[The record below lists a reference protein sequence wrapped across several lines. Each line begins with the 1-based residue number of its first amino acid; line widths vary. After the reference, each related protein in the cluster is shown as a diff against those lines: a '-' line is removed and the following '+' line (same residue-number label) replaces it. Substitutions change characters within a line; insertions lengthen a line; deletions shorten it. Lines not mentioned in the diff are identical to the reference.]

1 MMVSRG
7 FKFGCPACFDPE
19 TLEALELRDTDIA
32 PQGEQRAPSSPQL
45 ARALSP
51 WQGAG
56 HRQSWESSK
65 LCPCWVPL
73 GFLFLSRPYCQKML
87 CSVHDDIYIYI
98 DSGFPHDMC

>member
-7 FKFGCPACFDPE
+7 FKFGCPACFHPE

-56 HRQSWESSK
+56 HRQSWEFKALSM
-65 LCPCWVPL
+65 L
-73 GFLFLSRPYCQKML
+73 GATWIFVSFPPILQKNAVLST
-87 CSVHDDIYIYI
+87 
-98 DSGFPHDMC
+98 

>member
-32 PQGEQRAPSSPQL
+32 PQGEQWAPSSPQL

-56 HRQSWESSK
+56 HRQSSVHVGCHLHFCFFPTHIAK
-65 LCPCWVPL
+65 
-73 GFLFLSRPYCQKML
+73 KML
-87 CSVHDDIYIYI
+87 CSVHDDIYIHRFRV
-98 DSGFPHDMC
+98 SHDMC